1 LLCDILGLPDQTN
14 PLARIAFRRI
24 LTRTLAAAIDE
35 STTPLSGNTKGSENN
50 YEHEGKNDCVDSI
63 ARVAE
68 RTAAWRKGISANFND
83 PRNLTS
89 TNNFGLLLVITLLHA
104 VLLPLLY
111 VLARKNAL

>member
-50 YEHEGKNDCVDSI
+50 YEHEGKNDSI

-83 PRNLTS
+83 PQS
-89 TNNFGLLLVITLLHA
+89 HFD
-104 VLLPLLY
+104 
-111 VLARKNAL
+111 K